1 MNAIFPDFR
10 NTPLHHAARYNRNS
24 DIIKLLVDCGAQMG
38 AVKHLKTD
46 KKRKYLSQLSQLILA
61 SLIFSDLVIRKLVSS
76 EVCKVDDNVVAV
88 LDLVFE

>member
-1 MNAIFPDFR
+1 MQSMTSGI
-10 NTPLHHAARYNRNS
+10 HHFITR
-24 DIIKLLVDCGAQMG
+24 LVTTEIPISSNCWSTVAQMG
-38 AVKHLKTD
+38 AVRHLKTD
-46 KKRKYLSQLSQLILA
+46 KKRKYLSQLSQLIFA